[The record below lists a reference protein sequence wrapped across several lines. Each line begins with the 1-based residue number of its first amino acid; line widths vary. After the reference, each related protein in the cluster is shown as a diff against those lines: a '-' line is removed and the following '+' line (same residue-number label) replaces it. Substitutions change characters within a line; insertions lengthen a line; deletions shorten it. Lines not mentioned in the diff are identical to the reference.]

1 MKIEL
6 EIEIEI
12 EIELKMPPKK
22 KRKEDICYVCQDFVA
37 NVGHKTSKCPKIV
50 CKMCSKSG
58 HISKLCPFTMLSDTK
73 PPMIKLEKDSK
84 EFIFKQV
91 CKSELMEKS
100 EFKKSRKNSKAV
112 EIIVQPKDEFCAEE
126 QKAIDMFI
134 YPLLHREELIQCITS
149 EDSK

>member
-84 EFIFKQV
+84 ELIFQKV
-91 CKSELMEKS
+91 KSELMEKS
-100 EFKKSRKNSKAV
+100 EFKKSRKHSKV
-112 EIIVQPKDEFCAEE
+112 EIIVPQHPKDEFCAEE